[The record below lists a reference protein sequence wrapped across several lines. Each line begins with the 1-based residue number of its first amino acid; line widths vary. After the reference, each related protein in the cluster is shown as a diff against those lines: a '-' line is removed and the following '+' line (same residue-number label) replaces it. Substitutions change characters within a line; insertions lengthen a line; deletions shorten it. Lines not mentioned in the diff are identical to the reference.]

1 MRDERKKIEQ
11 FIHSICQYKFW
22 YDSRKFELQN
32 ILIILFAL
40 HEKSEIGLCMKYQH
54 ETSNQIYALPSCES
68 FGYFLQPNINQAV
81 IILRFAICIVLITS
95 KTIYVP
101 LVA

>member
-1 MRDERKKIEQ
+1 MIKITKAFVIQNSFLMRIKSIRLIPTYKSKWFNRYMGLKFVNCIEYT
-11 FIHSICQYKFW
+11 HS
-22 YDSRKFELQN
+22 
-32 ILIILFAL
+32 
-40 HEKSEIGLCMKYQH
+40 
-54 ETSNQIYALPSCES
+54 TSNLICTMPSCEY